1 MASRR
6 VSARE
11 AKAVEKWEPLVDD
24 ISEEKCKINT
34 ALVLDNQE
42 KYFDGKLMTEDELKE
57 ANEIAEAGG
66 TASVASDPN
75 LTGVARFKKIV
86 IPMVRRVFPDQI
98 ANDLVGVQ
106 PMDGP
111 VGLAYALRYV
121 YQTDPN
127 STSISPGDE
136 AGYKTIDQE
145 HSGPYSTEDVER
157 LNGDNFEGG
166 SSGDQ
171 AEMGLKVVRQAV
183 TAQGRKIKARWSQ
196 EAEEDL
202 QNMQGISLEDEI
214 TEILSY
220 ELNAQIDR
228 ELIHYLTQ
236 LAKWGGTYSWEYD
249 EADGRWEQEN
259 LRTLYTTCVGASND
273 IAQDTRRGAGNWIL
287 CSPNVAAAFESLSV
301 LNSSPIQ
308 GQIDT
313 SQAGT
318 TKVGSVGKFDV
329 YRDMFAEDDYAIV
342 GYTGD
347 NDRDAPLIYC
357 PYIPVQ
363 FARAIG
369 EENFQ
374 PRMGVR
380 SRYAIAD
387 NLLGSSSFVR
397 YINVTGLGTPFGSF
411 TGESSG
417 SSAVPYTDAE

>member
-6 VSARE
+6 VNERE
-11 AKAVEKWEPLVDD
+11 EKAVEKWEPLVDD
-24 ISEEKCKINT
+24 IDDDKRKINT
-34 ALVLDNQE
+34 ALVLENQE
-42 KYFDGKLMTEDELKE
+42 EYFNQKLMTDDDLKE
-57 ANEIAEAGG
+57 AREIAEAGG

-111 VGLAYALRYV
+111 VGLAYALRYI

-136 AGYKTIDQE
+136 AGYKTIDKDY
-145 HSGPYSTEDVER
+145 SGPYSTSDAER

-166 SSGDQ
+166 TSGDM

-183 TAQGRKIKARWSQ
+183 EARGRKIKARWSQ

-228 ELIHYLTQ
+228 ELIDYLKQ
-236 LAKWGGTYSWEYD
+236 LAKWGGTYSWTYSG
-249 EADGRWEQEN
+249 ADGRWEQEN

-273 IAQDTRRGAGNWIL
+273 IAQDTRRGAGNWLL

-301 LNSSPIQ
+301 LNASPVQ
-308 GQIDT
+308 GNIDT

-318 TKVGSVGKFDV
+318 TKVGQIGKFEV
-329 YRDMFAEDDYAIV
+329 YRDMFADSDYCV
-342 GYTGD
+342 CGYTGD

-357 PYIPVQ
+357 PYIPVS
-363 FARAIG
+363 FDRAMG
-369 EENFQ
+369 EESFQ

-397 YINVTGLGTPFGSF
+397 FIDVQGLGTPFGSF
-411 TGESSG
+411 TGDTSG
-417 SSAVPYTDAE
+417 SSAIPYTTG